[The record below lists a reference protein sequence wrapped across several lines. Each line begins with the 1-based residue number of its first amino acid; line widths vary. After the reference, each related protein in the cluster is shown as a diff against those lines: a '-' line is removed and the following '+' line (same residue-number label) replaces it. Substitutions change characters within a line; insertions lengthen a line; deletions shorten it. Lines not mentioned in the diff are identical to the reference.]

1 MVNALCEL
9 NVLDPTPVLGVSMSG
24 IKILRLDQLG
34 GGAPGNKQFKL
45 QENIRKAQEQG
56 LDHLVSFGGAWSN
69 HLHALAATG
78 RELGIRTT
86 GVVRGEQS
94 ATPSAMLVDAKNWGM
109 ELLHVS
115 REEYKQRDEQ
125 GYLRELRQRIGPCY
139 FLPEGGANSEGVVG
153 CEDIAVMLR
162 DSGVIPD
169 STVVIAT
176 GTGTTLAGV
185 ARALPVA
192 ARVVGISVLKNALDI
207 DQRVAHFTGGQ
218 GASWQVLHGHHQGGY
233 ARVSAA
239 LKQFIMAFEAA
250 HKIPLDPVY
259 TGKALYAVHQLLAS
273 GGWQPDRPIVFV
285 HTGGLQGRRGF
296 SWLT

>member
-115 REEYKQRDEQ
+115 REQYRQRDQE
-125 GYLRELRQRIGPCY
+125 GYLRQLRQRLGPCY
-139 FLPEGGANSEGVVG
+139 FVPEGGANSEGVTG
-153 CEDIAVMLR
+153 CEDIAALLR
-162 DSGVIPD
+162 GSGVIPK
-169 STVVIAT
+169 STIVIAT

-185 ARALPVA
+185 ARSLPTA
-192 ARVVGISVLKNALDI
+192 AQVVGISVLKNALDI
-207 DQRVAHFTGGQ
+207 DQRVAHFTGGK
-218 GASWQVLHGHHQGGY
+218 GASWQVLHDYHQGGY
-233 ARVSAA
+233 ARVNVA
-239 LKQFIMAFEAA
+239 LKQFILAFEAA

-259 TGKALYAVHQLLAS
+259 TGKALYAVHQLLAI